1 VIYVI
6 KKPEK
11 KRSDAFFAQS
21 EAPQIGRNLTGK
33 QTAKSSRSIIDLE
46 DALAAVPSRTARPES
61 RRSADILASKNRSDL
76 ITEDDDSR
84 DKSRY
89 EVDDILAG
97 IEKRHQQ

>member
-1 VIYVI
+1 M
-6 KKPEK
+6 
-11 KRSDAFFAQS
+11 
-21 EAPQIGRNLTGK
+21 
-33 QTAKSSRSIIDLE
+33 
-46 DALAAVPSRTARPES
+46 
-61 RRSADILASKNRSDL
+61 KNRSDL